1 MKPLEQPFR
10 AGWFDLAATA
20 RSAEIGRCAAAAA
33 AMGPRLNATVCLSPA
48 RRPVSGPLMG
58 LPYVTKDIFDRATR
72 RAEWGG
78 CRVPGPAE
86 KDAAILSRLDAAGG
100 CEIAVT
106 TLSALAYE
114 PSGYNAA
121 LGRTRNPWH
130 PGIVSG
136 GSSSGSAAM
145 VAAGAA
151 YLGVGS
157 DTGGSVRVPAACCGI
172 VGLKPGW
179 GILPDTGA
187 MPLAPSLDVIG
198 FMARHAGDLLRVWS
212 ALTGAADVPAI
223 RSLAVLDN
231 AVAPA
236 AEPVRRA
243 LLEALEVLNQA
254 GIGHAS
260 VDCTGPMAAADA
272 AALTIMQ
279 AEAARIHGAH
289 GAEAEPAD
297 PALMR
302 RIGKGLAISDA
313 ALAAAQD
320 AQPRLRD
327 AFLTA
332 LGTADAAVLPV
343 MPFPTPLA
351 SVVDP
356 HDPDFAPRTLYAMTS
371 LTRFVNALGLPAIAV
386 PVGFDRRGTPLAMQV
401 IGRPGGE
408 MALLRLAAT
417 YQSLTRWD
425 ERRPPVCTGASL
437 QERCA

>member
-1 MKPLEQPFR
+1 MEQPFR
-10 AGWFDLAATA
+10 AGWFDLAPAT

-48 RRPVSGPLMG
+48 RRAPSGPLMG
-58 LPYVTKDIFDRATR
+58 MPYVTKDIFDRAAR

-78 CRVPGPAE
+78 CRTPGPAE
-86 KDAAILSRLDAAGG
+86 EDAAILHRLDAAGG
-100 CEIAVT
+100 CEVAVT
-106 TLSALAYE
+106 SLSALAYE
-114 PSGYNAA
+114 PSGYNAT

-136 GSSSGSAAM
+136 GSSSGSAVM
-145 VAAGAA
+145 VATGAA

-179 GILPDTGA
+179 GILPDAGA

-198 FMARHAGDLLRVWS
+198 FMARRAGDLLRVWS
-212 ALTGAADVPAI
+212 ALTSAADVSAI
-223 RSLAVLDN
+223 RALAVLDN
-231 AVAPA
+231 AVSPA

-243 LLEALEVLNQA
+243 LLEALGVLDRA
-254 GIGHAS
+254 GIRHAA
-260 VDCTGPMAAADA
+260 VDCTDLMAAADA

-279 AEAARIHGAH
+279 AEAARIHGTR
-289 GAEAEPAD
+289 GSDAEPAD

-313 ALAAAQD
+313 ALAAARD
-320 AQPRLRD
+320 EQPRLRD

-332 LGTADAAVLPV
+332 LGGADAAVLPV

-351 SVVDP
+351 SAVDP
-356 HDPDFAPRTLYAMTS
+356 RDADFAPRTLYAMTS
-371 LTRFVNALGLPAIAV
+371 LTRFVNALGLPAIAL

-437 QERCA
+437 EARCA